1 MKTYSAQKIHTMAKN
16 QSKPKLNIVGPIS
29 SLGLLVNVC
38 GRKKWDVLL
47 KKKRTTKAV
56 VLMWCFGK
64 LLAGVLGQEEAVRSP
79 EVAF

>member
-16 QSKPKLNIVGPIS
+16 QSKLKLNIVGPIS

-47 KKKRTTKAV
+47 KKKNNKSCGVDV
-56 VLMWCFGK
+56 VLWE
-64 LLAGVLGQEEAVRSP
+64 ASYWGVGARRGSQKP
-79 EVAF
+79 